1 MKKINQKSFLY
12 LIYIG
17 IPIIYLISLLATYF
31 LMLFAN
37 QYTNFATMIAIAIL
51 VVLLILVYTIFLTK
65 RLSNLYSGKSRW
77 LATIYLWFLSACLVV
92 IIAVA
97 PFITKAA
104 MFYGHIINAPC
115 IDASEELNSDG
126 SYNLPKMTKSIE
138 GILGSKNAIHPS
150 RGDFISPV
158 LTFKYPECVSGTF
171 YSHEDE
177 PEEIV
182 STITHIQLSLDEQE
196 MTYYRK
202 NKGNEVVVTGHFSR
216 SNNANHTTH
225 PFFFIVDDIRKSE

>member
-1 MKKINQKSFLY
+1 MKKLLLS
-12 LIYIG
+12 IYIG
-17 IPIIYLISLLATYF
+17 IPITYLIVFIATSI
-31 LMLFAN
+31 LMMAVSEQTSNL
-37 QYTNFATMIAIAIL
+37 MIAIAIL
-51 VVLLILVYTIFLTK
+51 VVLLILVYAIYLM
-65 RLSNLYSGKSRW
+65 RRISNLCSGKSRW
-77 LATIYLWFLSACLVV
+77 VAMIYLWFFSICLVISV
-92 IIAVA
+92 AVL
-97 PFITKAA
+97 PFLTKAA
-104 MFYGHIINAPC
+104 IGWGHIINDPC
-115 IDASEELNSDG
+115 IDASEVLNSNG
-126 SYNLPKMTKSIE
+126 SYNLPKMTKSIK
-138 GILGSKNAIHPS
+138 GTLGSKNAIHPS
-150 RGDFISPV
+150 RGNFISPV

>member
-1 MKKINQKSFLY
+1 MLIANHHTNIN
-12 LIYIG
+12 IMIT
-17 IPIIYLISLLATYF
+17 II
-31 LMLFAN
+31 
-37 QYTNFATMIAIAIL
+37 IL
-51 VVLLILVYTIFLTK
+51 VVLLILVYALFLTR

-77 LATIYLWFLSACLVV
+77 LATIYLWFCSVCLVV
-92 IIAVA
+92 CIAVA
-97 PFITKAA
+97 PFITKLAS
-104 MFYGHIINAPC
+104 FTGHIINAPC
-115 IDASEELNSDG
+115 IDASEEFNSDG

-150 RGDFISPV
+150 GGDFISPV

-182 STITHIQLSLDEQE
+182 STITHIQLSLDEEE

-202 NKGNEVVVTGHFSR
+202 NKGNEVVVTGYFSR

>member
-17 IPIIYLISLLATYF
+17 IPIIYLISWLATYF

-104 MFYGHIINAPC
+104 MFNGHIINAPC